1 MSSRKRASP
10 SPYPGPPP
18 DWIKRRKSRPPTL
31 STNLEEVGAI
41 VVAFQEP
48 AENNEVNSIR
58 IECLERAG
66 IIAMFNGSAIPLKH
80 GDSFESRNEVESFEV
95 MVGKR
100 TLTYD
105 WPTRFRSGSSSP
117 EYSTTHC
124 LSTPFQVYETS
135 TAPTT
140 ATTLQSQSTSDQGS
154 GEFGLENVPPPSPIS
169 DPGSASV
176 TKSPDQD
183 GDLVPS
189 HRQVST
195 PNLLRR
201 SSYREICG
209 QDSNKRLIWGTTDV
223 VGDLNGTQSRSDT
236 SRFCRIGS
244 RRGSI

>member
-1 MSSRKRASP
+1 M
-10 SPYPGPPP
+10 Y
-18 DWIKRRKSRPPTL
+18 
-31 STNLEEVGAI
+31 
-41 VVAFQEP
+41 
-48 AENNEVNSIR
+48 
-58 IECLERAG
+58 
-66 IIAMFNGSAIPLKH
+66 NGSAIPLKH

-105 WPTRFRSGSSSP
+105 WPTRFRNGSSSP
-117 EYSTTHC
+117 KYSSTHC
-124 LSTPFQVYETS
+124 LSTPFEVYETS

-140 ATTLQSQSTSDQGS
+140 AATLQSQSTSDQGS

-169 DPGSASV
+169 DTGSACV
-176 TKSPDQD
+176 TNSLDQD

-209 QDSNKRLIWGTTDV
+209 QDSNNRLIWGTTDV
-223 VGDLNGTQSRSDT
+223 VGDLNGTQSRFD
-236 SRFCRIGS
+236 
-244 RRGSI
+244 